1 MAAAELESVRA
12 RVKDFTSLVL
22 GLFYL
27 ISTPLPL
34 WNLFFFLRAGGG
46 GGGRVAVSALLIY
59 RIFLRPRVWEKYPA
73 FFGRRKEPGTDH
85 SSKGGGGRLGR

>member
-12 RVKDFTSLVL
+12 RGKDFTSLML

-34 WNLFFFLRAGGG
+34 WNFFFGGG
-46 GGGRVAVSALLIY
+46 GTGRCV
-59 RIFLRPRVWEKYPA
+59 
-73 FFGRRKEPGTDH
+73 GTFDLQNI
-85 SSKGGGGRLGR
+85 S

>member
-34 WNLFFFLRAGGG
+34 WNLFFEGGRGGG
-46 GGGRVAVSALLIY
+46 VDGSLCRH
-59 RIFLRPRVWEKYPA
+59 F
-73 FFGRRKEPGTDH
+73 
-85 SSKGGGGRLGR
+85 

>member
-12 RVKDFTSLVL
+12 RGKDFTSLVL

-34 WNLFFFLRAGGG
+34 WNLFFEGGG

-85 SSKGGGGRLGR
+85 SGKEGGGGGRLGR